1 MNDRVIVYRSVAE
14 QQQDEFWW
22 SEGWVTATKSG
33 DAILFGAA
41 ALVVIFVGLLIWKK
55 ISE

>member
-22 SEGWVTATKSG
+22 SEGWITATKSG
-33 DAILFGAA
+33 DFILFGTVAV
-41 ALVVIFVGLLIWKK
+41 LVLIIGLKIWAKLR
-55 ISE
+55 